1 VFRASKATIKGSV
14 FYGVYFVLSQYMAP
28 VFTLI
33 PSFQHMIEAF
43 VITYTVLL
51 VVGELTGGTVY
62 QHFLSMTKALFAVGY
77 LMFLMG
83 SGVISL
89 SLGSVSVAVD
99 LRLILTIAVLLSLLG
114 VAKAVLEAVNYMS
127 ERAEP
132 TAL

>member
-1 VFRASKATIKGSV
+1 
-14 FYGVYFVLSQYMAP
+14 
-28 VFTLI
+28 
-33 PSFQHMIEAF
+33 
-43 VITYTVLL
+43 
-51 VVGELTGGTVY
+51 
-62 QHFLSMTKALFAVGY
+62 MTKALFAVGN

-89 SLGSVSVAVD
+89 NLGSVSVAVD